1 MIGMMAGELEIY
13 LTDQNF
19 PHKVLVPKGSVTLSN
34 PVLLQHHHEVDI
46 FGIE

>member
-19 PHKVLVPKGSVTLSN
+19 SHKVLVPKGSVTLSN